1 VPKIIRK
8 PVKGDLVKRLQ
19 DARLW
24 VDSVGIKEEPD
35 LHAKKI
41 ICRHYGVCVKHL
53 ENWMT
58 IYEIRIPDIM
68 IRPSGISLLAA
79 FENFTIGA
87 RQ

>member
-1 VPKIIRK
+1 MPKIIRK
-8 PVKGDLVKRLQ
+8 PVKDDLVKRLQ
-19 DARLW
+19 DARLL
-24 VDSVGIKEEPD
+24 VEKRGIYIEPD

-41 ICRHYGVCVKHL
+41 LCDHYGVCVKHL

-79 FENFTIGA
+79 YEHFTIGA